1 MFAILFPVCAV
12 PIVGILLWSQI
23 RAYKLGLVHT
33 TNVYDEAEVRVAAV
47 NKVPILRRV
56 AVFLD
61 QMDFIGL
68 LLFTAGWTLLLLPLN
83 LAKSVAVLQKIRAIV
98 S

>member
-1 MFAILFPVCAV
+1 MPHAGYGLFAILFPVCAV

-33 TNVYDEAEVRVAAV
+33 TNVYDEAEVRVPV
-47 NKVPILRRV
+47 VEKVPLLKRV
-56 AVFLD
+56 LVFLE

-68 LLFTAGWTLLLLPLN
+68 LLFTAGWTCLLLPLN
-83 LAKSVAVLQKIRAIV
+83 LAK
-98 S
+98 